1 MKRLE
6 TVKPASLY
14 VVLFVFFLVV
24 LFSCFFFSNG
34 NLISRYYI
42 WDEADTGMDYF
53 NSLAYAR
60 DGMPYTQYQGIY
72 PPLANL
78 FFYASARLVPRSAS
92 DTWETSYDSLIEMR
106 QTERDLRTYQSTML
120 PFLLYIGLICAL
132 VGILIQYILREKKG
146 AAIKAIPL
154 TTILS
159 FGFTWGI
166 ERGNIILLAFFFSLF
181 FLAFYHSPRK
191 ELREFS
197 YICLSLAAGLKIYP
211 AFLGLLLVYDKN
223 WKAVG
228 RTVLYGVVSLVLPC
242 FFISDGINGLAV
254 FIQNLFSFGSRG
266 DLGLHHTGSGLQD
279 FFGNILAVAARLFHV
294 DESQLYQARNALQW
308 ISYLACVAMLIQTVF
323 YKGWKNW
330 QRITILCLIMNSFQ
344 SGAYYTLIYLL
355 LPLVFFLLEEELL
368 TSENLLF
375 FIPLSL
381 VSLHIPLFDLDSV
394 KMKAFLIQGSV
405 VALWIV
411 IVYVLVRKKHNNAHV
426 ERTEKKIQI

>member
-72 PPLANL
+72 PPLASL

-92 DTWETSYDSLIEMR
+92 DTWETSYDSLIVMR

-254 FIQNLFSFGSRG
+254 FIQNLFS
-266 DLGLHHTGSGLQD
+266 LGAEEIWACIIPD
-279 FFGNILAVAARLFHV
+279 RDCRIFLAISWL
-294 DESQLYQARNALQW
+294 SQPGY
-308 ISYLACVAMLIQTVF
+308 SM
-323 YKGWKNW
+323 
-330 QRITILCLIMNSFQ
+330 
-344 SGAYYTLIYLL
+344 
-355 LPLVFFLLEEELL
+355 
-368 TSENLLF
+368 
-375 FIPLSL
+375 
-381 VSLHIPLFDLDSV
+381 
-394 KMKAFLIQGSV
+394 
-405 VALWIV
+405 
-411 IVYVLVRKKHNNAHV
+411 
-426 ERTEKKIQI
+426 